1 MATLHTGTSG
11 WAYSS
16 WKPAFYP
23 AKLPQKSFLNYYGTR
38 LNAVE
43 VNYTFRHMASEKSLQ
58 NWIAETPAEFRF
70 CLKAHQAITH
80 IKRLKESEELV
91 KRFLGSLEPL
101 LRAGK
106 LGPALFQ
113 LPPNFKAD
121 AALLGDFL
129 GGLPRGLCCA
139 FEFRHQSWFNDAVYD
154 TLRRHN
160 AALCVAESEDMTVP
174 DVCTANF
181 CYYRLRKPEYSA
193 GERQQIG
200 GKMLQHLVEG
210 RDAFVFFKHEDTPE
224 GALYATELLEQSRAA
239 AEPARRASGL

>member
-11 WAYSS
+11 WAYAS
-16 WKPAFYP
+16 WRPAFYP
-23 AKLPQKSFLNYYGTR
+23 PKLPQKSFLNYYATR

-80 IKRLKESEELV
+80 IGRLKNTEELV
-91 KRFLGSLEPL
+91 KRFLISLEPL

-121 AALLGDFL
+121 ATVLGEFL
-129 GGLPRGLCCA
+129 GSLPKGLCCA
-139 FEFRHQSWFNDAVYD
+139 FEFRHESWFSDAIYD

-160 AALCVAESEDMTVP
+160 AGLCVAESEDLTVP

-193 GERQQIG
+193 EERQQIAE
-200 GKMLQHLVEG
+200 KMGRQLAEG

-224 GALYATELLEQSRAA
+224 GALYAAELLEKSGPA
-239 AEPARRASGL
+239 PARRASGL

>member
-1 MATLHTGTSG
+1 
-11 WAYSS
+11 
-16 WKPAFYP
+16 
-23 AKLPQKSFLNYYGTR
+23 
-38 LNAVE
+38 
-43 VNYTFRHMASEKSLQ
+43 MASEKSLQ
-58 NWIAETPAEFRF
+58 NWIGETPAEFRF

-80 IKRLKESEELV
+80 IKRLKETEELV
-91 KRFLGSLEPL
+91 KRFLASLEPL

-121 AALLGDFL
+121 PALLGEFL

-139 FEFRHQSWFNDAVYD
+139 FEFRHQSWFTDAVYD

-181 CYYRLRKPEYSA
+181 CYYRLRKPEYSPA
-193 GERQQIG
+193 ERQQIA
-200 GKMLQHLVEG
+200 GKMRQHMAEG

-224 GALYATELLEQSRAA
+224 GALYAAELLEQSRAA

>member
-11 WAYSS
+11 WAYAS

-23 AKLPQKSFLNYYGTR
+23 PKLPQKSFLNYYATR

-80 IKRLKESEELV
+80 IGRLKNTEELV
-91 KRFLGSLEPL
+91 KRFLASLEPL

-121 AALLGDFL
+121 AALLNNFL
-129 GGLPRGLCCA
+129 DALPKALCCA
-139 FEFRHQSWFNDAVYD
+139 FEFRHQSWFSDAVYD

-160 AALCVAESEDMTVP
+160 AALCVAESEDMAVP

-193 GERQQIG
+193 EERGQIAD
-200 GKMLQHLVEG
+200 KMRAHLGEG

-224 GALYATELLEQSRAA
+224 GALYAAELLQSSGAP
-239 AEPARRASGL
+239 AEPARSASGL